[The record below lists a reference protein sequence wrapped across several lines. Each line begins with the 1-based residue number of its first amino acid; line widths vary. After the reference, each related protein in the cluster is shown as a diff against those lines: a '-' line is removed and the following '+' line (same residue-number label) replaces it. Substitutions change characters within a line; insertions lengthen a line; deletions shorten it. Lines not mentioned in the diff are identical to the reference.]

1 MLLHIAHFRSGLDPD
16 HTEIHTYTKK
26 ELVKECLKMLAPN
39 YIVTEEFQQIYLWT
53 LGTILNIQS
62 THDLV
67 SKSSVSFISQT
78 Y

>member
-1 MLLHIAHFRSGLDPD
+1 
-16 HTEIHTYTKK
+16 
-26 ELVKECLKMLAPN
+26 MLAPN

-67 SKSSVSFISQT
+67 SKSSVSFTSQT
-78 Y
+78 YQILYTLNFNSYNKNVKKYSTNIRKNTDRKKRNT